1 MIKLPTEHVLSFS
14 DHFWSRPRLARKIKR
29 SDSKAFKSA
38 FDLLQAKLF
47 AFLHYKLG
55 DTAVAE
61 DIVQEVFIKLWE
73 NRHQLKEELSLKSY
87 LFTIANNLALNHIR
101 HNKIVLKFQQE
112 QKIELQVGDSVH
124 NEIAKNELYESLLK
138 AVAELPE
145 KSRVVFMLSRFD
157 DLSYKEIAG
166 NLDISIKTVESH
178 MGKALKLLRKS
189 LQGVK

>member
-1 MIKLPTEHVLSFS
+1 MNLKRESLFWALPF
-14 DHFWSRPRLARKIKR
+14 F
-29 SDSKAFKSA
+29 
-38 FDLLQAKLF
+38 
-47 AFLHYKLG
+47 
-55 DTAVAE
+55 
-61 DIVQEVFIKLWE
+61 EVFVGRTL
-73 NRHQLKEELSLKSY
+73 
-87 LFTIANNLALNHIR
+87 TIANNLALNHIR

-112 QKIELQVGDSVH
+112 QKIEHQTNDSVDS
-124 NEIAKNELYESLLK
+124 EFEKSELYESLLK

>member
-1 MIKLPTEHVLSFS
+1 MSFLFLTIL
-14 DHFWSRPRLARKIKR
+14 DGTQELARKIKR
-29 SDSKAFKSA
+29 SDSKAFKAA
-38 FDLLQAKLF
+38 FELFQLKLF
-47 AFLHYKLG
+47 SFLHYKLG

-112 QKIELQVGDSVH
+112 QKIEYQTNDSVH
-124 NEIAKNELYESLLK
+124 SEFEKNELYESLLK

>member
-1 MIKLPTEHVLSFS
+1 M
-14 DHFWSRPRLARKIKR
+14 
-29 SDSKAFKSA
+29 
-38 FDLLQAKLF
+38 
-47 AFLHYKLG
+47 
-55 DTAVAE
+55 
-61 DIVQEVFIKLWE
+61 
-73 NRHQLKEELSLKSY
+73 
-87 LFTIANNLALNHIR
+87 
-101 HNKIVLKFQQE
+101 LKFEQE